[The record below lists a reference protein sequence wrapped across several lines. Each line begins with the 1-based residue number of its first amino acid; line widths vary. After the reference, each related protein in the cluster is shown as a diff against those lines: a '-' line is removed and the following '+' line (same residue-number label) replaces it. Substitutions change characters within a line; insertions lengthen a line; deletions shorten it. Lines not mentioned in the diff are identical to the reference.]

1 MADVTES
8 EFQKRLEW
16 LIDETRAALAV
27 YDTYEELNRL
37 AVDRNDLQA
46 AMLADH
52 AFWQVQLRALQDCL
66 FIILGRL
73 FDKHS
78 DAHSISKVLD
88 AAQKY
93 IGFFSHEA
101 LSRRKREGGLKPP
114 WLDKYMRTAWVP
126 KCETFAALGKSLEE
140 HSKYYCTVYL
150 PIRNNHVAHHSLKPP
165 KSVWEMF
172 EQTNRKELGEML
184 VSLRDLAGVIQ
195 AAFLDGTPPVLGKT
209 IYESDRAE
217 IRSAARSVLEKL
229 AMQPF
234 SSAAGR
240 PI

>member
-1 MADVTES
+1 MASVTEI

-16 LIDETRAALAV
+16 LIDETRSALAV

-37 AVDRNDLQA
+37 AVDRNDIQA

-52 AFWQVQLRALQDCL
+52 AFWQVQLGALQGYL
-66 FIILGRL
+66 LVILGRL
-73 FDKHS
+73 FDKGR
-78 DAHSISKVLD
+78 DAHSISKVLN
-88 AAQKY
+88 AAEKY
-93 IGFFSHEA
+93 ISFFSHEA
-101 LSRRKREGGLKPP
+101 LSHRKREGGPKPS
-114 WLDKYMRTAWVP
+114 WLDEYVRTAWVP
-126 KCETFAALGKSLEE
+126 KRETFAALGKSLEE
-140 HSKYYCTVYL
+140 HSQYYCTVYL
-150 PIRNNHVAHHSLKPP
+150 PIRNNFIAHHSLKPP

-234 SSAAGR
+234 SSTIGR